1 MTVFE
6 PLYSSKIVN
15 KGPKQL
21 KLVLAPAAAELGP
34 AQPQLV
40 RYYFRANF
48 QMVVVRQLAGRSFF
62 LC

>member
-40 RYYFRANF
+40 R
-48 QMVVVRQLAGRSFF
+48 SFIKTINVY
-62 LC
+62 LY